1 MLGDRRHRFDSLADD
16 FRALLGVLVGLAFLN
31 TLGTDETIAVIAMM
45 TILLGFGGTL
55 WIAGKR
61 VQMREA
67 REMGVSPN
75 PVQ

>member
-1 MLGDRRHRFDSLADD
+1 
-16 FRALLGVLVGLAFLN
+16 
-31 TLGTDETIAVIAMM
+31 MM

>member
-1 MLGDRRHRFDSLADD
+1 VATLPVVGRTIVF
-16 FRALLGVLVGLAFLN
+16 LGVLVGLAFLN